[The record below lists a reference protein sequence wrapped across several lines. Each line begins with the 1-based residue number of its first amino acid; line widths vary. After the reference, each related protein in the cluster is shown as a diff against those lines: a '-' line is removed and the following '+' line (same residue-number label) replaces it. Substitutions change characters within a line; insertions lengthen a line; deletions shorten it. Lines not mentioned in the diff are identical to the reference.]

1 MPLKR
6 RFTAFWQPKRPFFN
20 VGYVAAEHAREVR
33 ALEARVHAILRD
45 GAPPAMAPDEAER
58 LLAREARMIVRWIR
72 VSSRVHPSIRHL
84 LERRG
89 ASYDTFRQ
97 VYGPI
102 IRTSRSLFLP
112 AWSKHRQDRLWKGG
126 APKQPLRWPA
136 TRSPWPRR

>member
-6 RFTAFWQPKRPFFN
+6 KFTAFWQPRRPLFN
-20 VGYVAAEHAREVR
+20 VGYVAAEHAQAVR
-33 ALEARVHAILRD
+33 ALEDRVHSILREH
-45 GAPPAMAPDEAER
+45 APPALAPDVAER

-72 VSSRVHPSIRHL
+72 VSSRMHTSLRHL
-84 LERRG
+84 LQRRG
-89 ASYDTFRQ
+89 VSDDVFRQ

-102 IRTSRSLFLP
+102 VRAGRALFLP
-112 AWSKHRQDRLWKGG
+112 AWSRHRPSKTWAAG